1 MVDFQ
6 TKIERTGR
14 PIDTRWRAQSH
25 GENVA
30 VPGQLDPTKFVSGT
44 HYNLGG
50 RNDNVVPSGVA
61 LYRLANGLYGP
72 YDPDGGADADAIE
85 RVLAG
90 YINDNEGVELGA
102 SPSSAKPTCAVLKH
116 GVINHTVLP
125 VTGQRASAP
134 TAKTTG
140 AFVYVTN

>member
-6 TKIERTGR
+6 TKTERTGR

-50 RNDNVVPSGVA
+50 RTDNVIPSGVA
-61 LYRLANGLYGP
+61 VYRLANGLYGP
-72 YDPDGGADADAIE
+72 YDPAGGADANAIE

-102 SPSSAKPTCAVLKH
+102 SPASAKPTVAVLKH
-116 GVINHTVLP
+116 GVINPNYLP
-125 VTGQRASAP
+125 VAGQRSGVPA
-134 TAKTTG
+134 AKTTG
-140 AFVYVTN
+140 SFVYVTA